1 MKIKC
6 CEYGPG
12 NQVFTSE
19 FLMAQESGFTVLN
32 SGLGI
37 QISGI
42 RVLDSGLLVI
52 LGSGVRFEGPGPR
65 L

>member
-12 NQVFTSE
+12 NQVSTSG
-19 FLMAQESGFTVLN
+19 FLMAQESGFMIL
-32 SGLGI
+32 GLILQI

-42 RVLDSGLLVI
+42 RVLDSRLWVI
-52 LGSGVRFEGPGPR
+52 LGSGVRLEGPGSR